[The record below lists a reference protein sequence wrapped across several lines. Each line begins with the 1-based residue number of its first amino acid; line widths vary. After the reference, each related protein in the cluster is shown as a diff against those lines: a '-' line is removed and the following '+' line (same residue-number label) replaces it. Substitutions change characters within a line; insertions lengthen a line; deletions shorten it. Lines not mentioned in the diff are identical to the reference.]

1 MEAIDSLRA
10 RLSLGIAVAAVLVAI
25 GALALALRA
34 ARERDPARRLRD
46 DDLAVVESVAEAR
59 TLVLRL
65 QLAVAAAAAW
75 PADPAPAERFR
86 ADTARLADELQRVR
100 LHARDRAVTD
110 VVDDLE
116 NAVLRYR
123 TGAEGVFA
131 AAAAGRGEEV
141 RARAAALEQAESAGL
156 REFTEEL
163 ATLAATR
170 ARERAERVRPG
181 GRVWALLALA
191 AGALVLAADAA
202 LTAFTQSTA
211 RRPAWLTVASRLGS
225 GRPAGWAPLHLLR
238 STAAAPRESA
248 EATIPPDES
257 PPGPVDSPET
267 VAAHPP
273 GEGEGATKGLS
284 PAGGTSPADAA

>member
-10 RLSLGIAVAAVLVAI
+10 RLSLGIAVAAVLVAM
-25 GALALALRA
+25 GALVLALRA
-34 ARERDPARRLRD
+34 AGERDPARRLRE

-65 QLAVAAAAAW
+65 QLAVAAVAAW
-75 PADPAPAERFR
+75 PTDPAPADRFR
-86 ADTARLADELQRVR
+86 SDAARLADELQRLR
-100 LHARDRAVTD
+100 LHAGDRAVTD
-110 VVDDLE
+110 VADDLE

-123 TGAEGVFA
+123 AGAEGVFT
-131 AAAAGRGEEV
+131 AAAAGRGEEA
-141 RARAAALEQAESAGL
+141 RARAAALERAESAGL

-163 ATLAATR
+163 ATLTATR
-170 ARERAERVRPG
+170 AHARAARIQPT
-181 GRVWALLALA
+181 GRLWALLALA
-191 AGALVLAADAA
+191 AGALVLAVEAA
-202 LTAFTQSTA
+202 LTAFTQWTA
-211 RRPAWLTVASRLGS
+211 RRPAWLTGAPRLGS

-257 PPGPVDSPET
+257 PPGPVDSPEP
-267 VAAHPP
+267 VAVQPP
-273 GEGEGATKGLS
+273 GEGEGVAKGLS